1 MSSPGRW
8 RVIAGAVVLL
18 TALAALITARWA
30 AARYTRGATERLA
43 ASAAAYM
50 SLVSTAARGSSGY
63 DLTHLLVQARALRL
77 LAGWDAEF
85 EVYHGTAPLVQ
96 ATGRS
101 LTPAQLDDLRRRE
114 TVRWVAG
121 RALAP
126 LKDRDDWDVV
136 GAVAVTAKGGG
147 VRVGLP
153 ETLALGALV
162 LALLVGW
169 LVVRSAGWAGG
180 PQRPAVAAYAMVALL
195 LGLAAYGVVRHAAQA
210 STERWLSQTRLLV
223 QEAAQRL
230 PVADAATTAVRLGR
244 IARGAGGELSVGDS
258 ADEAVHVTRWAGEE
272 GGGGGGVRRAV
283 VAARVGPG
291 RWLALA
297 TSPAQATT
305 EPWLALCLG
314 LVLLGPLALWP
325 LAWAARE
332 RRRPQRLRET
342 LTAWGFLAPAT
353 AHLAVFSFAPIL
365 FAVVLSL
372 HRWNLVESTARFVGV
387 ANFVRVARDPLVWIS
402 LRNSTL
408 FALQLPVTM
417 ALALGLA
424 LVLHRHA
431 RLVRLA
437 RTVAFLPYVSS
448 VVAIALVWQW
458 VYHADFGPLNYLL
471 SFVGVGP
478 VDWLANP
485 RTALLAVA
493 LVSVWVQV
501 GYQMA
506 VFIAGLEGIPQ
517 VYLDAAVVDGA
528 NAWRRFW
535 RVTFPLLKPVTLFV
549 LVTGIISSFQVFTY
563 IYVLTGGGPLHATD
577 VLVYRIYQTAW
588 EFLRF
593 GDASAMALL
602 MLVTLFAVTW
612 AQFRLLGKRV
622 YA

>member
-1 MSSPGRW
+1 MSGLGRW
-8 RVIAGAVVLL
+8 RVVAGTVVLL
-18 TALAALITARWA
+18 TALAALVAARWA
-30 AARYTRGATERLA
+30 AARYARGAAERLA
-43 ASAAAYM
+43 ASTAAYV

-63 DLTHLLVQARALRL
+63 DLAHLLVQARALRL
-77 LAGWDAEF
+77 LAGWDADF
-85 EVYHGTAPLVQ
+85 EVYHGTAPLVE

-101 LTPAQLDDLRRRE
+101 LTPTQLDDLRRWE
-114 TVRWVAG
+114 TVRWVGG

-136 GAVAVTAKGGG
+136 GAVAVTAKG
-147 VRVGLP
+147 VRVALP
-153 ETLALGALV
+153 EALALGALV
-162 LALLVGW
+162 LTLLVGW
-169 LVVRSAGWAGG
+169 LVARSAGWAGG
-180 PQRPAVAAYAMVALL
+180 PQRPAVAAYTVAALL
-195 LGLAAYGVVRHAAQA
+195 LGLAAYGVVRHGATA

-230 PVADAATTAVRLGR
+230 PVADAATTAVWLGR
-244 IARGAGGELSVGDS
+244 IARGAGGELTVGDS
-258 ADEAVHVTRWAGEE
+258 ADAAVHLERRVGRE
-272 GGGGGGVRRAV
+272 GGVGRAV

-305 EPWLALCLG
+305 EPWLALCVG
-314 LVLLGPLALWP
+314 LALLGPLALWA

-332 RRRPQRLRET
+332 RMRPRRLRET

-353 AHLAVFSFAPIL
+353 AHLVVFSFAPIL
-365 FAVVLSL
+365 FALVLSL
-372 HRWNLVESTARFVGV
+372 HRWSLVEPVAQYVGFD
-387 ANFVRVARDPLVWIS
+387 NFVRVARDPLVWIS
-402 LRNSTL
+402 LRNSML
-408 FALQLPVTM
+408 FALQVPMTM
-417 ALALGLA
+417 ALALGIA
-424 LVLHRHA
+424 LVLHRHT
-431 RLVRLA
+431 RVVRLA
-437 RTVAFLPYVSS
+437 RTVIFLPYVSS

-458 VYHADFGPLNYLL
+458 VYHADFGLLNYLL

-478 VDWLANP
+478 VDWLGNP
-485 RTALLAVA
+485 RTALLAVV

-501 GYQMA
+501 GYQMV

-528 NAWRRFW
+528 NAWQRFW

-549 LVTGIISSFQVFTY
+549 LVTGIITSFQVFTY
-563 IYVLTGGGPLHATD
+563 IYVLTDGGPLHATD

-593 GDASAMALL
+593 GDASAMGLL
-602 MLVTLFAVTW
+602 LFVTLFGVTW

-622 YA
+622 EYA